1 MPPLPP
7 PTGPAHAG
15 LVLHTC
21 APAAR
26 ACAPAPHRRPGP
38 APRSRRGPAA
48 PDSRRQG
55 PSPSRPKAGG
65 KRSRGKPP
73 PPSPAALP
81 ASPRPPA
88 WGGRRRPPAPRA
100 PAQPRPEARRGAGRT
115 RQLWQRE
122 RRNHGGGRRAA
133 PGRDPVPV
141 APGLAGPPEPGPGV
155 RAPQLGGTWGAA
167 RAARGAH
174 SLTGVEGGGG
184 HVRGQVRFVRHPP
197 ERRGARGAAGPGPRG
212 GGGGG
217 EARRRRGGPGVRA
230 PVRAPAEL
238 PRTFC
243 C

>member
-1 MPPLPP
+1 MTESPAPRVTPVPAAAALRPQGLLHLARRRPP
-7 PTGPAHAG
+7 GPAYAG
-15 LVLHTC
+15 LILHTC

-26 ACAPAPHRRPGP
+26 ACAPAPHRRQSP

-73 PPSPAALP
+73 LPSPAALP
-81 ASPRPPA
+81 ASPRPPVL
-88 WGGRRRPPAPRA
+88 GGRRRPPAPGA

-141 APGLAGPPEPGPGV
+141 APGLAGLPGPWPGPGV
-155 RAPQLGGTWGAA
+155 RAPNLAA
-167 RAARGAH
+167 
-174 SLTGVEGGGG
+174 L
-184 HVRGQVRFVRHPP
+184 
-197 ERRGARGAAGPGPRG
+197 GARRARPTGRTHSPALREAAGMCAVKFG
-212 GGGGG
+212 
-217 EARRRRGGPGVRA
+217 
-230 PVRAPAEL
+230 L
-238 PRTFC
+238 
-243 C
+243 